1 MDDSGRIRFDMADQY
16 NEEMF
21 LKEVADTISKEF
33 DKEIIVLEIGEG
45 RYIINFGEYS
55 LELTKQMIK
64 KLKTPLAP
72 YKLDRFILE
81 SFEVEGF
88 EFDKRRSEY
97 TREVFSL
104 FDN

>member
-1 MDDSGRIRFDMADQY
+1 MDNPRQIRFDMADRY
-16 NEEMF
+16 NEEKF
-21 LKEVADTISKEF
+21 LNEVADTISKEF
-33 DKEIIVLEIGEG
+33 EKELIVLEIGEG
-45 RYIINFGEYS
+45 RYIIRFGEYS

-88 EFDKRRSEY
+88 EFDKRRSKY